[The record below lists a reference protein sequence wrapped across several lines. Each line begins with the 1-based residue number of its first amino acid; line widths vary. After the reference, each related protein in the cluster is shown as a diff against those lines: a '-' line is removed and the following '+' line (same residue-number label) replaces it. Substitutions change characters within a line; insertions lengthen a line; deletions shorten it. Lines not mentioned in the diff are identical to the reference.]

1 MGFELFKKDTSKEV
15 DNTALFSSQISDISR
30 RLMLIESRV
39 KTISDKQDELG
50 RTLFERTNSL
60 EKQIAAMGEQLK
72 SDRLKVNLLEQ
83 KQSYLEKYL
92 HILVPKTDM
101 MVLRAKVNLLNPL
114 YLMSKEEVAIAIDEK
129 IAEFKKKQ
137 EGSKEKMQRDTE

>member
-1 MGFELFKKDTSKEV
+1 
-15 DNTALFSSQISDISR
+15 
-30 RLMLIESRV
+30 
-39 KTISDKQDELG
+39 
-50 RTLFERTNSL
+50 
-60 EKQIAAMGEQLK
+60 MGEQLK